1 MPKTDIDYSN
11 TIIYKITCKDHEI
24 KDVYVGHTTNF
35 VQRKHAHKQ
44 CCNNP
49 KSSDCMLYKTIREK
63 GGWSNWK
70 MEIINFFNCHDHYE
84 ARKKEQEYFISLNA
98 NLNSIEPM
106 PKPKAK
112 PDQQIIECAT
122 LALSDKMVTENLPKN
137 AVKYS
142 CDLCDFKCCKLSNWK
157 SHITTNKHK
166 TVTNS
171 DSLVTENATPY
182 ICNKCSK
189 VYCSRNGLW
198 VHSKK
203 CNKSEEN
210 AAYDQEPDTSL
221 IMQLIKQNQEIQKQ
235 NQEMQKQILDICKN
249 GLVNNSVTQV
259 NSHNKTFNLQ
269 VFLNEDCKDA
279 MNITDFVNS
288 IQLQLSD
295 LEHVG
300 QVGYVEGISNIII
313 KNLKALDVTKRP
325 VHCTDPKR
333 ETIYIKDGD
342 VWEKDEDDNK
352 KLRKMIRSVAFR
364 NCKNTRLFKEKYPEC
379 MDGDSKYSDIYNKI
393 IIEVMGG
400 DPKSNDIEKQNKI
413 MKNIAKVMTI
423 DKSTFS

>member
-1 MPKTDIDYSN
+1 MLTQNTSIYIPKL
-11 TIIYKITCKDHEI
+11 H
-24 KDVYVGHTTNF
+24 
-35 VQRKHAHKQ
+35 
-44 CCNNP
+44 
-49 KSSDCMLYKTIREK
+49 
-63 GGWSNWK
+63 
-70 MEIINFFNCHDHYE
+70 
-84 ARKKEQEYFISLNA
+84 
-98 NLNSIEPM
+98 
-106 PKPKAK
+106 
-112 PDQQIIECAT
+112 
-122 LALSDKMVTENLPKN
+122 
-137 AVKYS
+137 
-142 CDLCDFKCCKLSNWK
+142 CDLCDFKC
-157 SHITTNKHK
+157 
-166 TVTNS
+166 
-171 DSLVTENATPY
+171 
-182 ICNKCSK
+182 
-189 VYCSRNGLW
+189 
-198 VHSKK
+198 SKK
-203 CNKSEEN
+203 GDWTRHISTAKHINAYALLTNTSTIKSINKYECECGSSYAHRQSLNTHKRKCTLVATQQDNALITIVSEVVKSNSEIQKQN
-210 AAYDQEPDTSL
+210 LELQKQTNEL
-221 IMQLIKQNQEIQKQ
+221 QKQNQEIQKQ

-259 NSHNKTFNLQ
+259 NSNNKTFNLQ

-288 IQLQLSD
+288 INLQLSD

-400 DPKSNDIEKQNKI
+400 DPKINDIENQNKI
-413 MKNIAKVMTI
+413 IRKIAKVMTI
-423 DKSTFS
+423 DKNYH